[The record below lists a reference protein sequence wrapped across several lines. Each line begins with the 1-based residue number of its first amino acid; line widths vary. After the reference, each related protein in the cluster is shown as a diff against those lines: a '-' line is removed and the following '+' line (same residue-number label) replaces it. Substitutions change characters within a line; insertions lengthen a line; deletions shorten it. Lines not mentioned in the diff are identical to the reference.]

1 MGPMSIDERSVLEQA
16 LGRMM
21 ERDLEGFLTMFAED
35 AVICDPHYPFPR
47 MEGKAAIRH
56 GLTWAL
62 KTLAKPGFEVR
73 EVWMN
78 GNKGVVEVQT
88 HHVLTHGPDLHF
100 EQVFLFETRDGL
112 ITHLRAFV
120 PYRPPGIGGWIA
132 RLTAA
137 WWRLW
142 GKGR

>member
-1 MGPMSIDERSVLEQA
+1 MSGDESSLLEQA
-16 LGRMM
+16 LERMM
-21 ERDLEGFLTMFAED
+21 ERDLDGFLAMFAED
-35 AVICDPHYPFPR
+35 AVIYDPHYPFPL
-47 MEGKAAIRH
+47 MEGKAAIQH

-62 KTLAKPGFEVR
+62 KTLVKPGFEVR
-73 EVWMN
+73 EVWMQ
-78 GNKGVVEVQT
+78 GEKGVVEVQT
-88 HHVLTHGPDLHF
+88 HHVLKQGPDLDF
-100 EQVFLFETRDGL
+100 EQVFLFETLDGL

>member
-1 MGPMSIDERSVLEQA
+1 MSSDERSLIEQA
-16 LGRMM
+16 LERMM
-21 ERDLEGFLTMFAED
+21 ERDQDGFLAMFAED
-35 AVICDPHYPFPR
+35 AVIYDPHYPFPR
-47 MEGKAAIRH
+47 MEGKAAIQH

-73 EVWMN
+73 EVWMQ
-78 GNKGVVEVQT
+78 GDKGVVEVQT
-88 HHVLTHGPDLHF
+88 HHGLTRGPDLHF